1 MILSVAQSQPEFT
14 QHVVTNSFTKGADV
28 IAVDLDKDGDMD
40 IIGVNSHSSAEIA
53 WWNNNGFNEFTK
65 IIIRDNLNK
74 ARSIRAEDVNN
85 DQNID
90 LVVAVYGENKII
102 YLENNGDETFSD
114 YIVDNNFVGA
124 HTIDIKDVND
134 DGYLD
139 ILCSGFDYNY
149 HNGEIAWWENDGLS
163 PIGWSK
169 NLISNRFQ
177 QSPFVFGEDMD
188 GDNDMD
194 VIACGELNNEILWWE
209 NDGNENFTEHMV
221 DNLITGI
228 HTVIARDVDLDGDMD
243 ILAAACIG
251 SHIAWYENNGSREF
265 LKHPLGYFPGALWLD
280 AIDLDNDG
288 DRDLFGAPQGA
299 NQLAWWEN
307 PGNQQF
313 IKHNF
318 NSTFTQAFCV
328 VPAMMDNDNDTDLVA
343 IGWQSN
349 TISWFENKLENPN
362 LLNDPESVVYDSA
375 YKRYLVSNWEDGNI
389 IQIDISGQQDYFNT
403 ELSSTAGLH
412 IVGDTLFVS
421 SNEGEYSGIIGF
433 LLSSGEIIFH
443 VNIPEKQLLNDI
455 TSDLSGNLYVTDC
468 EANKIYKIRINDQAY
483 TTFVGSGLGYPNGIM
498 YDHPNNRLLVL
509 NCLLSYRPIISVN
522 LEDSTISTVVN
533 TNISSIDGLTSDNN
547 GNFYFSSWITD
558 KVYRYDESFTNPP
571 EVVSSGHIDPA
582 DIFFNKLNNILA
594 IPNFNSNSVDFVQL
608 GFVIHVPDD
617 QPTIQAGIDNALNGD
632 TVLVAPGTYYEN
644 INFNGKNNV
653 IASHYI
659 LENDMDFINSTIIDG
674 SQAQYSDTASCVRF
688 VSGEDSTTVLQGF
701 TIKQG
706 SGTNWIDPQFPSYTW
721 HSGGGI
727 FIFQSS
733 PTIKNNYIIDNHVDD
748 NTGVSGASGGGL
760 LMYGGNPTIINNIIK
775 NNTALYGAGV
785 VIDYSGCEF
794 KNNIVTQNSGGQ
806 NYGGGGF
813 WTIGNGTEDIIIE
826 NNTIVDNESELRGG
840 AMYLWSTQLTARNNI
855 IWGNTQ
861 NSGGQVYLY
870 DGANAEISYS
880 DIEGGHSGEGNIDL
894 PPQFA
899 DTNFVLYPS
908 SPCID
913 AGDPDIEFNDP
924 EDNENPEY
932 PLWPSQG
939 QLRNDIGV
947 YGGPNSCCLQNNIT
961 GINDTFSSSSEIV
974 LDVFPNPF
982 SEFTQ
987 ISVKGILPDTEQR
1000 IEIIDIKGQVVK
1012 RFSKKNLNT
1021 KIIWKACDDFG
1032 NQLKSGLF
1040 ILRLLSGNKT
1050 QTKKVVFM
1058 NN

>member
-1 MILSVAQSQPEFT
+1 
-14 QHVVTNSFTKGADV
+14 
-28 IAVDLDKDGDMD
+28 
-40 IIGVNSHSSAEIA
+40 
-53 WWNNNGFNEFTK
+53 
-65 IIIRDNLNK
+65 
-74 ARSIRAEDVNN
+74 
-85 DQNID
+85 
-90 LVVAVYGENKII
+90 
-102 YLENNGDETFSD
+102 
-114 YIVDNNFVGA
+114 
-124 HTIDIKDVND
+124 
-134 DGYLD
+134 
-139 ILCSGFDYNY
+139 
-149 HNGEIAWWENDGLS
+149 
-163 PIGWSK
+163 
-169 NLISNRFQ
+169 
-177 QSPFVFGEDMD
+177 
-188 GDNDMD
+188 
-194 VIACGELNNEILWWE
+194 
-209 NDGNENFTEHMV
+209 
-221 DNLITGI
+221 
-228 HTVIARDVDLDGDMD
+228 
-243 ILAAACIG
+243 
-251 SHIAWYENNGSREF
+251 
-265 LKHPLGYFPGALWLD
+265 
-280 AIDLDNDG
+280 
-288 DRDLFGAPQGA
+288 
-299 NQLAWWEN
+299 
-307 PGNQQF
+307 
-313 IKHNF
+313 
-318 NSTFTQAFCV
+318 
-328 VPAMMDNDNDTDLVA
+328 
-343 IGWQSN
+343 
-349 TISWFENKLENPN
+349 
-362 LLNDPESVVYDSA
+362 
-375 YKRYLVSNWEDGNI
+375 
-389 IQIDISGQQDYFNT
+389 
-403 ELSSTAGLH
+403 
-412 IVGDTLFVS
+412 
-421 SNEGEYSGIIGF
+421 
-433 LLSSGEIIFH
+433 
-443 VNIPEKQLLNDI
+443 
-455 TSDLSGNLYVTDC
+455 
-468 EANKIYKIRINDQAY
+468 
-483 TTFVGSGLGYPNGIM
+483 
-498 YDHPNNRLLVL
+498 
-509 NCLLSYRPIISVN
+509 
-522 LEDSTISTVVN
+522 
-533 TNISSIDGLTSDNN
+533 
-547 GNFYFSSWITD
+547 
-558 KVYRYDESFTNPP
+558 
-571 EVVSSGHIDPA
+571 
-582 DIFFNKLNNILA
+582 
-594 IPNFNSNSVDFVQL
+594 
-608 GFVIHVPDD
+608 
-617 QPTIQAGIDNALNGD
+617 
-632 TVLVAPGTYYEN
+632 
-644 INFNGKNNV
+644 
-653 IASHYI
+653 
-659 LENDMDFINSTIIDG
+659 MDFINSTIIDG